1 MALMAFK
8 GTALRN
14 SCIFMNAVPYE
25 TLQVFIFAYSRVL
38 WVFFGKWIFR
48 KNHDFLVKISERSTL
63 A

>member
-8 GTALRN
+8 ETALRN

-38 WVFFGKWIFR
+38 WVFLANEFLEKIMIFW
-48 KNHDFLVKISERSTL
+48 
-63 A
+63 